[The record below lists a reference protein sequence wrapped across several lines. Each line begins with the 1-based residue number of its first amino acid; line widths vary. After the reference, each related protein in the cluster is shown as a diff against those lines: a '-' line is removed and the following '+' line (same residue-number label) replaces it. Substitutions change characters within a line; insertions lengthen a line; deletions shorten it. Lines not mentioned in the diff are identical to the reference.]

1 MTASA
6 VCSVTPNWPMRWRR
20 RVGGRLCCGRRAGP
34 AGEGLDCIL
43 GNGPEGGTPNL
54 CFSIPAE
61 LDMLTRILRADNPL
75 RAEAHHLIGH
85 DHQLLDLFERLAIPY
100 DIVIHD

>member
-1 MTASA
+1 
-6 VCSVTPNWPMRWRR
+6 
-20 RVGGRLCCGRRAGP
+20 
-34 AGEGLDCIL
+34 
-43 GNGPEGGTPNL
+43 
-54 CFSIPAE
+54 
-61 LDMLTRILRADNPL
+61 MLTRILRADNPL